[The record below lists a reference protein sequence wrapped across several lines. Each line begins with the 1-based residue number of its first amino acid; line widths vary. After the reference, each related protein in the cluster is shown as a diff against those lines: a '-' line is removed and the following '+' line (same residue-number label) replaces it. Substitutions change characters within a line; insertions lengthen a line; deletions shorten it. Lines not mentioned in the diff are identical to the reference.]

1 MLDTGVLSVVKGA
14 TLVVVLVR
22 KKNYRLAA
30 PMPDDK
36 DKGTS
41 GCWIRI
47 AHATTTT
54 ALGT

>member
-36 DKGTS
+36 GTS
-41 GCWIRI
+41 GYWIRI